1 MKRGR
6 LVLVKQDD
14 ETTLFECPDCG
25 QRGSVPTPVLQ
36 NALSETDDVRIS
48 CTNCP
53 TKFSPLATY
62 TAMAEEASDNGK
74 SENGESD
81 NGESDD
87 AIIDAL
93 KANWQAADA
102 AISKNNETAAAQDEN
117 DNAGALPAWLRPPE
131 KKSEPTKS
139 ATTEPQEDI
148 SANDEADDE
157 ADDEA
162 SNISTNDDQDAGD
175 DISDVLT
182 DDNEPVAIAEAEDEP
197 LEISDSAPPQ
207 MPAPQTAS
215 YQTDVEAG
223 LEVEPKIQPEAPS
236 PAFVQA
242 PEETPQTSQDALTQ
256 WDDVDEEEL
265 EEYSQDGDVYRQPV
279 DLLNAVQ
286 LILLTI
292 VALLFAFSGF
302 ILLTSI

>member
-1 MKRGR
+1 M
-6 LVLVKQDD
+6 LVKQND

-36 NALSETDDVRIS
+36 DALSETDDVRIS

-53 TKFSPLATY
+53 NKFSPLATY
-62 TAMAEEASDNGK
+62 TAIAEEATD
-74 SENGESD
+74 NGESD

-102 AISKNNETAAAQDEN
+102 AISKNNEIAAAQDEN
-117 DNAGALPAWLRPPE
+117 ENDGALPAWLRPPE
-131 KKSEPTKS
+131 KKSEPAKS

-148 SANDEADDE
+148 SANDEANDE

-215 YQTDVEAG
+215 YQTEA
-223 LEVEPKIQPEAPS
+223 EAETETEAEAPS
-236 PAFVQA
+236 PAFAQA

-265 EEYSQDGDVYRQPV
+265 EEYSQDGDVYRQPI

>member
-62 TAMAEEASDNGK
+62 TATAEEATN
-74 SENGESD
+74 NGESD

-102 AISKNNETAAAQDEN
+102 AILKNNETAAAQDEN
-117 DNAGALPAWLRPPE
+117 ENDGALPAWLRPPE

-148 SANDEADDE
+148 SANDE

-215 YQTDVEAG
+215 YQTEV
-223 LEVEPKIQPEAPS
+223 EVEPKIQPEAPS
-236 PAFVQA
+236 PAFAQA

-256 WDDVDEEEL
+256 WDDVDEEEF
-265 EEYSQDGDVYRQPV
+265 EEYSQDGDVHRQPV